1 MVYELIFP
9 KDGEKYIFRFVR
21 NRRAEAIRMMGRWAA
36 DPALSFSWYD
46 AAVLSQRVRQLQDPS
61 RFDFAAVRDDMD
73 WLDNH
78 DGGKKC

>member
-1 MVYELIFP
+1 MIYELIFR
-9 KDGEKYIFRFVR
+9 KDGEEYRFRFVAA
-21 NRRAEAIRMMGRWAA
+21 RRAEAIRIMGRWAA

-61 RFDFAAVRDDMD
+61 RFDFAAVRDEFD

-78 DGGKKC
+78 KGG